1 MLDIQQARVVVAPER
16 LLPVGLVLVCLLPV
30 SMSHYPNSAQRQLT
44 HLIDVR
50 ASVWCQLPQRARPRI
65 GRLDRLISR
74 RSTQGYEAGA
84 RR

>member
-1 MLDIQQARVVVAPER
+1 MLDIQQACVVVAPER

-30 SMSHYPNSAQRQLT
+30 SICHYPNNAECQT
-44 HLIDVR
+44 TYLIDVC